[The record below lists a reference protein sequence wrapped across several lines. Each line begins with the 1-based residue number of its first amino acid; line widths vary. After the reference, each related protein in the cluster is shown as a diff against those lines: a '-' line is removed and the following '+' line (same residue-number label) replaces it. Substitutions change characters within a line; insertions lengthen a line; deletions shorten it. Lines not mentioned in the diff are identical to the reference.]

1 MLPLPTGLLSG
12 LAATVP
18 MTAVME
24 ILHRPLPARPRPPPP
39 PRKITQR
46 LTRRARIEH
55 LFDDDEHQALALTSH
70 FAYGASTGAAYAF
83 LDEHLRPHRR
93 PLRLPRPAP
102 PPPPPQSAPRPPTP
116 RPRRRPRHDLR
127 PPRLGRQLP

>member
-12 LAATVP
+12 LAPTVP

-24 ILHRPLPARPRPPPP
+24 ILHRHLPARHRHPLP

-46 LTRRARIEH
+46 LTRRARVEH
-55 LFDDDEHQALALTSH
+55 LFDEDEHHALALASH

-83 LDEHLRPHRR
+83 LDEHLRPHL
-93 PLRLPRPAP
+93 PKTLRDLPSPALD
-102 PPPPPQSAPRPPTP
+102 AAHGTAF
-116 RPRRRPRHDLR
+116 
-127 PPRLGRQLP
+127 G